1 MTVDTATPASP
12 MQAHCQTC
20 RLNSLCL
27 PLALGLDALDD
38 FDAIIRRRAPLKRG
52 EALFDATTPFTHLF
66 AVRCGSLKQSVTQA
80 HGEERITHFY
90 LPGELVG
97 LDGLASG
104 GHPGLIQALETTAVC
119 AIPFAQLDRLS
130 GELPELRHALY
141 RSMSRELHDDRY
153 WLCRLAGHTAEAR
166 LASFIID
173 LSHRFQRCGL
183 SPTRFRL
190 PMARADIGS
199 HLGLAVETISRLMG
213 RFQQAGLLR
222 AARREI
228 TLLEYARLA
237 AVARGETPLHE

>member
-1 MTVDTATPASP
+1 MTDDTAIPASP
-12 MQAHCQTC
+12 MHAHCQTC

-27 PLALGLDALDD
+27 PLALGLDDLDD

-52 EALFDATTPFTHLF
+52 ETLFDATTPFTHLF
-66 AVRCGSLKQSVTQA
+66 AVRCGSLKQSVAQA

-104 GHPGLIQALETTAVC
+104 GHPGIVEALETTAVC

-130 GELPELRHALY
+130 VDLPELRHALY
-141 RSMSRELHDDRY
+141 RSMSRELHDDRH

-173 LSHRFQRCGL
+173 VSRRFQRCGF

-190 PMARADIGS
+190 PMARADIGN
-199 HLGLAVETISRLMG
+199 HLGLAVETISRLMS

-228 TLLEYARLA
+228 TLLEYERLA
-237 AVARGETPLHE
+237 AIARGETPVRE